1 MMRHNQ
7 PEKLGSLG
15 SDVWRLTQSNSY
27 HTWLWE
33 TALYNNTCIA
43 SLYVKK
49 PKRNPNKQLVFVGN
63 REKTTVFQQC
73 MLLLPKYRKFIE
85 ARSQMVK
92 S

>member
-15 SDVWRLTQSNSY
+15 SDVWHLTQSNSY

-49 PKRNPNKQLVFVGN
+49 PKRNSMLSLKFNSVLNLSGWRGFKS
-63 REKTTVFQQC
+63 TVEI
-73 MLLLPKYRKFIE
+73 R
-85 ARSQMVK
+85 
-92 S
+92 